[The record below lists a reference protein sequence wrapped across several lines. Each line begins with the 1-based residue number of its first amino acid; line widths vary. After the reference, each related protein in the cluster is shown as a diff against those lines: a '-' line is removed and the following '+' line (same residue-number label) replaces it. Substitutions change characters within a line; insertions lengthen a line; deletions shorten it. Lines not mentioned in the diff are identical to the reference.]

1 MGALGSESDSV
12 KAPEENKA
20 FSIAKNAEEEKRE
33 ECHEV
38 ALALFLINDPI
49 SVCKGLNKAVSEINK
64 IIW

>member
-12 KAPEENKA
+12 KAPVENKA
-20 FSIAKNAEEEKRE
+20 FSIAKNAEEEKKE

-49 SVCKGLNKAVSEINK
+49 SAC
-64 IIW
+64 